1 ARSRSTDGEITV
13 DFRRTERWRE
23 DVRRGCGLARRGR
36 GLSRPSPR
44 GAAAAAEQPRPTL
57 QYQQI
62 AFGLAAGSSS
72 SFPGGELVA
81 DEHRTRRT
89 VAVDRVASAL
99 AGRPGDA
106 DHPAVALPRVVRAAG
121 PAAFGGPTVAVI
133 GGPTAEQVGLHRDVD
148 LVLHA
153 AGPRQR
159 ARGPGPHAAAGLGS
173 DVQDPVGP
181 QRVAP
186 A

>member
-1 ARSRSTDGEITV
+1 YMDDVRQSERSRV
-13 DFRRTERWRE
+13 DDLQR
-23 DVRRGCGLARRGR
+23 CGIALR
-36 GLSRPSPR
+36 GLGPSRPSPR
-44 GAAAAAEQPRPTL
+44 VAAASADQPRPTL

-89 VAVDRVASAL
+89 VAVDRVAPAL

-121 PAAFGGPTVAVI
+121 PAAFGGPTVA
-133 GGPTAEQVGLHRDVD
+133 
-148 LVLHA
+148 
-153 AGPRQR
+153 AGPA
-159 ARGPGPHAAAGLGS
+159 ARTTRGS
-173 DVQDPVGP
+173 
-181 QRVAP
+181 
-186 A
+186 